1 MSQTW
6 DLTLLDDFAP
16 DPIGG
21 SGWLGARLWHFI
33 VTDLDGVQVGEIA
46 ARQRKV
52 RHAFNARAKTAS
64 CSLRLDDPLVDFI
77 LDGRAL
83 LKAYEGDTLR
93 FVGPLATY
101 EETSDGT
108 GGSVALTFADPWTI
122 LIARLLGKTTTG
134 YADGSAGSLK
144 DKTLLVTNLLA
155 AANAEGYTGIEIGD
169 TVDTGSTSFVAF
181 PPYKIAA
188 DAIAEVVNAL
198 DGPDIEVV
206 PHEPTDV
213 GGGDIQIATLDVKS
227 AIGGSRPNAAWEYGT
242 GKRNVASYSRR
253 GDLTLLLNRGFAL
266 PPSSDAAG
274 VVVTDDDATSI
285 ADYGLREGL
294 VSTDVDVA
302 QLRQAL
308 VDEHV
313 RIRKNP
319 RVIVTFQPVKV
330 DSTTLG
336 RVPEYG
342 VDFALGDTVPFR
354 AVSEAGVVR
363 VNAFL
368 RVYAVDWTID
378 DNGAS
383 LPSFTLTPE

>member
-1 MSQTW
+1 M
-6 DLTLLDDFAP
+6 
-16 DPIGG
+16 
-21 SGWLGARLWHFI
+21 LWNWI
-33 VTDLDGVQVGEIA
+33 VTDLDGVQAGELKV
-46 ARQRKV
+46 RDRKV

-64 CSLRLDDPLVDFI
+64 CRIRLDDPLTDFI
-77 LDGRAL
+77 LDGRTL
-83 LKAYEGDTLR
+83 LKAYEGTTLR
-93 FVGPLATY
+93 FVGPLQTY
-101 EETSDGT
+101 EETADGT
-108 GGSVALTFADPWTI
+108 AGSVALTFADPWTI
-122 LIARLLGKTTTG
+122 LIARLLGKTATG
-134 YADGSAGSLK
+134 YADGSAGTLK

-155 AANAEGYTGIEIGD
+155 AANAAGYTGIELGD
-169 TVDTGSTSFVAF
+169 TVNTGSTSFVAF
-181 PPYKIAA
+181 PPYKVAA

-206 PHEPTDV
+206 PHEPTAV
-213 GGGDIQIATLDVKS
+213 SGGVQIATLDVKS
-227 AIGGSRPNAAWEYGT
+227 AIGESRPNAAWEYGI

-253 GDLTLLLNRGFAL
+253 GDLTLLLNRGYAL
-266 PPSSDAAG
+266 APTSDAAG

-294 VSTDVDVA
+294 VSTDVDVEL
-302 QLRQAL
+302 LRQAL